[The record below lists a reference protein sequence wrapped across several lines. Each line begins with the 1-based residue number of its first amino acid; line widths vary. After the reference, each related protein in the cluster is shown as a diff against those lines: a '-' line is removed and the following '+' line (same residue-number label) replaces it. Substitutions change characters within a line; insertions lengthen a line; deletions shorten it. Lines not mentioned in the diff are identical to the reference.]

1 MGVKVRNL
9 SGFLD
14 VERELS
20 PTTSLIV
27 YIKKAM
33 RSPEII
39 FDRTFCF
46 LFFNFMIIIKNLFTC
61 LAKNRCPSDLPSYH
75 LINN

>member
-39 FDRTFCF
+39 FDRT
-46 LFFNFMIIIKNLFTC
+46 LFFVFQLHDYYKEPIYMSSQK
-61 LAKNRCPSDLPSYH
+61 
-75 LINN
+75 